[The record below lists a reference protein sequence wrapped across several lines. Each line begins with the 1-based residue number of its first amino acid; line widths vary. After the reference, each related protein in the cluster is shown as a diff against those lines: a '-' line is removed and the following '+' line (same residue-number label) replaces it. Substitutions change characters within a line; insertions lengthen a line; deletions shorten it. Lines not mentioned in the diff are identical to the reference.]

1 MAVTSSPPL
10 GPLGPLAPLSSLF
23 SWRKQRGG
31 SGVNN
36 HDLGHNQLPHNHHQ
50 LPKTPQGELGV
61 RRLTKEEAKVARM
74 EAEETVWTMTIVLI
88 VIIILILRHC
98 SV

>member
-1 MAVTSSPPL
+1 MNS
-10 GPLGPLAPLSSLF
+10 
-23 SWRKQRGG
+23 
-31 SGVNN
+31 

-74 EAEETVWTMTIVLI
+74 EAEETVWTMTMTMTIVLI
-88 VIIILILRHC
+88 VIIILILRQNF
-98 SV
+98 SGTGIFEGRI

>member
-1 MAVTSSPPL
+1 MNS
-10 GPLGPLAPLSSLF
+10 
-23 SWRKQRGG
+23 
-31 SGVNN
+31 

-74 EAEETVWTMTIVLI
+74 EAEETVWTIVLI

-98 SV
+98 IV

>member
-1 MAVTSSPPL
+1 MS
-10 GPLGPLAPLSSLF
+10 
-23 SWRKQRGG
+23 
-31 SGVNN
+31 N

-61 RRLTKEEAKVARM
+61 RRLTKEEAKVARI
-74 EAEETVWTMTIVLI
+74 EAEETVWTMTMTMTIVLI

-98 SV
+98 IV